1 MLIRQLAASLAGNG
15 VVVVTGYGEDPDE
28 INSKTEK
35 PGRPLRPKV
44 SHAAIGKIRET
55 LDAVSRF
62 VKQPHY
68 NLYMP
73 LAIYGPDL
81 RQGAKGSER
90 DIIAC
95 LGIVADFDDA
105 EAARWAERLPL
116 SPNYVLETSAGRFQ
130 AFYLFDKPE
139 APEDVKRVAE
149 RLKAFAKCDHGTMDV
164 SHVWRVPDALNW
176 PEREKSRRGTR
187 ARPAT
192 RACR

>member
-1 MLIRQLAASLAGNG
+1 MSAQPPPEIVRDWIRAHVMLIHQLAAPLAGNG
-15 VVVVTGYGEDPDE
+15 VVVVTGYGEDPVE

-105 EAARWAERLPL
+105 EAARWQNACP
-116 SPNYVLETSAGRFQ
+116 Y
-130 AFYLFDKPE
+130 PE
-139 APEDVKRVAE
+139 LRSGD
-149 RLKAFAKCDHGTMDV
+149 
-164 SHVWRVPDALNW
+164 
-176 PEREKSRRGTR
+176 
-187 ARPAT
+187 
-192 RACR
+192 